1 MSWQAIARVLKGDKV
16 GALVIGLHGAENELA
31 TALTNLADA
40 QKTDHEIFHVAR
52 DLSGWSR
59 EHVAVL
65 AEAGRHYD
73 LSLSAEPQG
82 RSLDESSI
90 GQKAK
95 RRGAEVIRRFHEPS
109 VLLIAELR
117 DVHLLAA
124 GVSVDWEVL
133 AQCAQA
139 MHDRE
144 LLELAQECHPQT
156 LRQLRWTNAKIKEL
170 APQALVGG

>member
-1 MSWQAIARVLKGDKV
+1 MSWQAVARVLKGDKV
-16 GALVIGLHGAENELA
+16 SALIIGLHGAENELA

-40 QKTDHEIFHVAR
+40 QKTDHEIFHIAR

-65 AEAGRHYD
+65 AETGRHYD
-73 LSLSAEPQG
+73 LSLPAEPQG
-82 RSLDESSI
+82 PSIDESSI
-90 GQKAK
+90 SQKAK
-95 RRGAEVIRRFHEPS
+95 RKGAEVIRRFHEPS

-144 LLELAQECHPQT
+144 LLGLAQECHPQT
-156 LRQLRWTNAKIKEL
+156 LRQLRWANAKIKEL